1 MGEEMREILFKA
13 KCAEEPY
20 DWVEGYINKCEREF
34 IISNDDGLGVFIKL
48 DTICHYTGLTDKN
61 GNKIWEHD
69 VVTQHFYTDY
79 DACANSDE
87 YVGFVKYEDFA
98 WVIKSPKGKLIRT
111 FPIIEA
117 IAYSQDVKFFEVI
130 GNIFDNPELLKEE

>member
-34 IISNDDGLGVFIKL
+34 IISNDDGLGVFIKP
-48 DTICHYTGLTDKN
+48 DTICQYTGLTDNN
-61 GNKIWEHD
+61 GNKIWEND
-69 VVTQHFYTDY
+69 VVKKHFYTDY

-98 WVIKSPKGKLIRT
+98 WVIKSPKGKMIRT